1 VWALLSGYIPGTG
14 AHTRRATLPWVP
26 LNEFACDACGARF
39 EELTPPGG
47 MAPCPACG
55 GEDVRRVFAPIAARG
70 PGVALTGKAARESD
84 ARRSERE
91 AAKKERFVADRK
103 RKRGQGPPGG

>member
-1 VWALLSGYIPGTG
+1 
-14 AHTRRATLPWVP
+14 VP
-26 LNEFACDACGARF
+26 LYEFACDACGARF

-47 MAPCPACG
+47 KAPCPACG
-55 GEDVRRVFAPIAARG
+55 NEHVMRVFSAIADRG
-70 PGVALTGKAARESD
+70 PGVGLTGAAARESD
-84 ARRSERE
+84 TRRAERE

>member
-1 VWALLSGYIPGTG
+1 
-14 AHTRRATLPWVP
+14 VP
-26 LNEFACDACGARF
+26 LYEFACDACGARF
-39 EELTPPGG
+39 EELVPPGCT
-47 MAPCPACG
+47 APCPACG
-55 GEDVRRVFAPIAARG
+55 NEGVTRVFSAIAERGLGVGLTGAAARD
-70 PGVALTGKAARESD
+70 SD